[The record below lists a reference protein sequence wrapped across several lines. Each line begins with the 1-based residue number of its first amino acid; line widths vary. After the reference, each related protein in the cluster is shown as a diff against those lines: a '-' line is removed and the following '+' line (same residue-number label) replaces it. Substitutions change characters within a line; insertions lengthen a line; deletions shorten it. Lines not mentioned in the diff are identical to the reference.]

1 MKKTLRHIF
10 KITVKTVR
18 DADSFQLEKRKYFLI
33 FGHLIGSRPALD
45 Q

>member
-1 MKKTLRHIF
+1 MKKALHQIF
-10 KITVKTVR
+10 KITVKTVW
-18 DADSFQLEKRKYFLI
+18 DADTFQPEKRQYFFI

>member
-1 MKKTLRHIF
+1 MKKTLHQIF
-10 KITVKTVR
+10 KITVKNVW
-18 DADSFQLEKRKYFLI
+18 DAETSQPEKREYYLL